1 MSYLDAL
8 RQASEQQKAAE
19 IEESARLEKLQARF
33 QQEVKPA
40 LEKLYAGLNE
50 LVQHLN
56 YLKTTTPVEYR
67 IKGCSHVVELA
78 QQNYILTV
86 FRDLQ
91 LLNQRNY
98 KNKPAELTKDADFS
112 LCFKAIGQKSI
123 RFEKVQALETQLQRD
138 YLEEFNLEFKL
149 KETLDQQGNVLK
161 TLFLVEPVIPMEFR
175 FTNDLE
181 NSVIDLSITNFTELG
196 QKVYL
201 IKPEEVTSAFV
212 DELAKYLN
220 RQPSKLA
227 LKLKPMHYGKLTA
240 RVSKPSVPTASTVA
254 PKAAESPAAPKKEP
268 EQDLE
273 EFQKWLA
280 DQVQK
285 IESEQDAKKVSASK
299 GLFGGLFSK
308 IGLGRKQQ

>member
-19 IEESARLEKLQARF
+19 IAENARLEKLHARF
-33 QQEVKPA
+33 HQEVKPA

-67 IKGCSHVVELA
+67 IKGCQQPVELA
-78 QQNYILTV
+78 QQGYILTI

-98 KNKPAELTKDADFS
+98 KNKAADVTKDADFS

-123 RFEKVQALETQLQRD
+123 RFEKIQALETQLQRD

-149 KETLDQQGNVLK
+149 KEALDQQGNVLK

-175 FTNDLE
+175 FSNDLE

-196 QKVYL
+196 QKIYL

-227 LKLKPMHYGKLTA
+227 LKLKPIHYGKLTA
-240 RVSKPSVPTASTVA
+240 RASKPSVATANTTA
-254 PKAAESPAAPKKEP
+254 PKTTAPPKVEKEP

-273 EFQKWLA
+273 EFQQWLSE
-280 DQVQK
+280 QVQK
-285 IESEQDAKKVSASK
+285 IESEQEAKKAAPPK

-308 IGLGRKQQ
+308 IGLGRAK

>member
-19 IEESARLEKLQARF
+19 IQESARLERLHSRF

-40 LEKLYAGLNE
+40 LEKLHSSLNE

-56 YLKTTTPVEYR
+56 YLKTTIAVEYR
-67 IKGCSHVVELA
+67 IKGCQQAVELA
-78 QQNYILTV
+78 QQNYVLTI

-91 LLNQRNY
+91 LLTQRNY
-98 KNKPAELTKDADFS
+98 KNKPADETKNHDFS

-123 RFEKVQALETQLQRD
+123 RFEKIQALETQLQRD

-175 FTNDLE
+175 FSNDLE

-196 QKVYL
+196 QKIYV

-212 DELAKYLN
+212 DELAKYLS
-220 RQPSKLA
+220 RQPNKLA
-227 LKLKPMHYGKLTA
+227 LKLKPMHYGKLSPPA
-240 RVSKPSVPTASTVA
+240 SKKPPAPIVNSPT
-254 PKAAESPAAPKKEP
+254 PKIVTPPKEP

-273 EFQKWLA
+273 EFQQWLSE
-280 DQVQK
+280 QVQK
-285 IESEQDAKKVSASK
+285 IESEQEAKKAAAPR

-308 IGLGRKQQ
+308 IGLGRKSQ

>member
-1 MSYLDAL
+1 
-8 RQASEQQKAAE
+8 
-19 IEESARLEKLQARF
+19 
-33 QQEVKPA
+33 
-40 LEKLYAGLNE
+40 
-50 LVQHLN
+50 
-56 YLKTTTPVEYR
+56 
-67 IKGCSHVVELA
+67 
-78 QQNYILTV
+78 
-86 FRDLQ
+86 
-91 LLNQRNY
+91 
-98 KNKPAELTKDADFS
+98 
-112 LCFKAIGQKSI
+112 
-123 RFEKVQALETQLQRD
+123 
-138 YLEEFNLEFKL
+138 
-149 KETLDQQGNVLK
+149 VLK

-254 PKAAESPAAPKKEP
+254 PKTAESPAAPKKEP

>member
-33 QQEVKPA
+33 QKEVKPA
-40 LEKLYAGLNE
+40 LEILYAGINE

-56 YLKTTTPVEYR
+56 YLKTTTPVEYH
-67 IKGCSHVVELA
+67 IKGCQNAVELA
-78 QQNYILTV
+78 QQGYILTI
-86 FRDLQ
+86 FRELQ
-91 LLNQRNY
+91 LLNQRNF
-98 KNKPAELTKDADFS
+98 KNKAADTTKDNDFS
-112 LCFKAIGQKSI
+112 LCFKAIGHKSI

-149 KETLDQQGNVLK
+149 KESLDQQGNVLK

-220 RQPSKLA
+220 RQPNKLA

-240 RVSKPSVPTASTVA
+240 RVSKPALPTA
-254 PKAAESPAAPKKEP
+254 SPAAPKTTALPKAPIQKEP

-273 EFQKWLA
+273 EFQKWLSA
-280 DQVQK
+280 QVQK
-285 IESEQDAKKVSASK
+285 IESEQEAKKAPAPK

-308 IGLGRKQQ
+308 MGLGRAK